1 MILKMIALEEEGNR
15 DTDKELMENRMREAY
30 QLKKSEAIIK
40 FEMVMSKMLNKSI
53 KKTTIK
59 TLIDCKQPLFN
70 KNIAGILDQLTSYY
84 QAEVNIPDNSKSDG
98 SAKTGTG
105 RG

>member
-1 MILKMIALEEEGNR
+1 MILKMVALEEEGNR
-15 DTDKELMENRMREAY
+15 DTGKELMENRMREAY

-59 TLIDCKQPLFN
+59 TLIDCK
-70 KNIAGILDQLTSYY
+70 
-84 QAEVNIPDNSKSDG
+84 
-98 SAKTGTG
+98 
-105 RG
+105 